1 MPDANGT
8 RDDELLTVE
17 EIANQLKLHP
27 QTIRTWIRTGR
38 LPAKKYGRVYR
49 LRRTDVDTVLNAD
62 EGEGSIGANRDLF
75 IARDA
80 QRALPA
86 PRRAPIRLGSQ
97 HASPGQR
104 IRTQRTPEGRRAESY
119 ARRRAR
125 ALRGEAPL
133 AAASSAAT
141 AAASSSTIAA
151 ESS

>member
-17 EIANQLKLHP
+17 EIANELKLHP

-75 IARDA
+75 
-80 QRALPA
+80 
-86 PRRAPIRLGSQ
+86 
-97 HASPGQR
+97 
-104 IRTQRTPEGRRAESY
+104 TPETLSVPYRPRDERPSVW
-119 ARRRAR
+119 
-125 ALRGEAPL
+125 EANTPVPT
-133 AAASSAAT
+133 S
-141 AAASSSTIAA
+141 
-151 ESS
+151 E